1 MITLQDINQYTV
13 SHKIDSNTDIFY
25 ILSLMHLE
33 VRKAEVITPAVLSS
47 SDNKIEY
54 STQDVLD
61 LFNS

>member
-13 SHKIDSNTDIFY
+13 RHKIDSNTDIFY
-25 ILSLMHLE
+25 ILSLMQLE
-33 VRKAEVITPAVLSS
+33 VRKVEVITPAVPLS

>member
-1 MITLQDINQYTV
+1 MVTLQDINQYAV

-25 ILSLMHLE
+25 ILSLMQLE